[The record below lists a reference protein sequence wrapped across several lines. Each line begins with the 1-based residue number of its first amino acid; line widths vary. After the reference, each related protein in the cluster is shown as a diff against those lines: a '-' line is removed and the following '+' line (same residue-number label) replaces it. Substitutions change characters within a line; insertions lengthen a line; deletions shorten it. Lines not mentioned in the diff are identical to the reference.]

1 MKKSLFWHHCF
12 EIGSLVC
19 PIKLLLCLQHGQSD
33 VVTVAPHLNS
43 INLLSIDQQ
52 RQQSTNISNYGF
64 VNLD

>member
-1 MKKSLFWHHCF
+1 MTFLPSLSF
-12 EIGSLVC
+12 EIDSLLY
-19 PIKLLLCLQHGQSD
+19 PIKLLLCLQHGQFD

-52 RQQSTNISNYGF
+52 RQENTNISNDGF